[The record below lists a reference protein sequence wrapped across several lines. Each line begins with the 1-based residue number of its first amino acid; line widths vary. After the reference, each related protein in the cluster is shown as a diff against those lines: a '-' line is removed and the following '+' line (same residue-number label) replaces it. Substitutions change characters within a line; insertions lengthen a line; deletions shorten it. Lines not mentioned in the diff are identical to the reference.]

1 MGKKKKTFEK
11 GFTTNWTEELF
22 TISKVQSTNPWTY
35 KIKDWKGEEVTGT
48 FYEPELQKS
57 KQTVFRVEKVV
68 RRRVKNNRKEV
79 YVKWKGYPKTFN
91 SWIAADKDA
100 EKYGS

>member
-1 MGKKKKTFEK
+1 M
-11 GFTTNWTEELF
+11 F
-22 TISKVQSTNPWTY
+22 TIAKVQSTNPWMY
-35 KIKDWKGEEVTGT
+35 KIKDWKGEEVAGT

-57 KQTVFRVEKVV
+57 KQTVFRVEKVL

-79 YVKWKGYPKTFN
+79 YVKWKGYPNTFN
-91 SWIAADKDA
+91 SWISFDKDV